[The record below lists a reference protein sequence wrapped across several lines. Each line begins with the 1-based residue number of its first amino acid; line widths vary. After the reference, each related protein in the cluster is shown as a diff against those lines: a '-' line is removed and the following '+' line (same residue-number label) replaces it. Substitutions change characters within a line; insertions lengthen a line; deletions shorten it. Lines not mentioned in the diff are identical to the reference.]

1 MPPLSTQPFLLYSPP
16 LDTPEAL
23 DTTLSR
29 ICVDES
35 TNACL
40 KSKGNLPGVC
50 LTAANDVLFGVY
62 QDWVHQNP
70 GIHLDGEINED
81 VKWQARWENLFVFP
95 PNATMYHLAG
105 LGKGFLDSRAY
116 LYCIQ
121 GRKWNAKR
129 VIILQTVILQRV

>member
-1 MPPLSTQPFLLYSPP
+1 MRHSTPIDSPEDP
-16 LDTPEAL
+16 DFSLPRL
-23 DTTLSR
+23 R
-29 ICVDES
+29 VDVSATARLASE
-35 TNACL
+35 
-40 KSKGNLPGVC
+40 GNLPRAR
-50 LTAANDVLFGVY
+50 LTAPGNALFGIY